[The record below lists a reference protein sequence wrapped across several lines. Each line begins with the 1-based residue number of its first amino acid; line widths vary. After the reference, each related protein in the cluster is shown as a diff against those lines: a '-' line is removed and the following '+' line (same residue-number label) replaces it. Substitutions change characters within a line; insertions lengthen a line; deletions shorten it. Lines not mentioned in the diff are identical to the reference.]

1 MRADRLIQIVLL
13 LQVHGRLTAA
23 DLAERL
29 EVSTRTIQRD
39 LESLSVA
46 GIPVYADRGRGGGW
60 SLARDYRTR
69 LDGLS
74 PTEAAS
80 LFVASTAHVQ
90 ADLGFDA
97 ASDVAMT
104 KLLAALPANARRD
117 AELARERV
125 LVDHADWWDTRET
138 SPWMP
143 ALQQALWDERWMR
156 LEYGTSPETVDVA
169 PLGLVSKKRS
179 WYLVALRQDG
189 EYRTYRVVRIRS
201 AAMSERSFTRPDGF
215 DLAAYWDESAEKYF
229 AGLRTYP
236 VRLRVREPVVHR
248 LRWAPNAV
256 IDETVE
262 GDDGWCEVAMT
273 FESAYETRVY
283 LLGLAGDIVVVT
295 PSELRDDMLTAAGSL
310 LADNTP

>member
-23 DLAERL
+23 DLGERL

-69 LDGLS
+69 LDGLGAA
-74 PTEAAS
+74 EAAS
-80 LFVASTAHVQ
+80 LFVGSTAHVH
-90 ADLGFDA
+90 ADLGLDA
-97 ASDVAMT
+97 ASGVAMT

-125 LVDHADWWDTRET
+125 LVDHTDWWDTREA
-138 SPWMP
+138 SPWIP
-143 ALQQALWDERWMR
+143 TLQQALWDERWVR
-156 LEYGTSPETVDVA
+156 LEYGRSPEPVEVA

-179 WYLVALRQDG
+179 WYLVAQRHEG
-189 EYRTYRVVRIRS
+189 EYRTYRVDRIRS
-201 AAMSERSFTRPDGF
+201 AALSERSFTRPDGF
-215 DLAAYWDESAEKYF
+215 DLAAYWEESAEKYF

-262 GDDGWCEVAMT
+262 RDEGWHEVAMT

-283 LLGLAGDIVVVT
+283 LLGLAGDIVVLA
-295 PSELRDDMLTAAGSL
+295 PAELRADILDAARSL
-310 LADNTP
+310 LADNSP

>member
-1 MRADRLIQIVLL
+1 MRADRLIRIVLL

-80 LFVASTAHVQ
+80 LFVGSTAHVQ

-125 LVDHADWWDTRET
+125 LVDHTDWWDTRET

-143 ALQQALWDERWMR
+143 TLQQALWDERWMR
-156 LEYGTSPETVDVA
+156 LEYGTSPEAVDVA

-179 WYLVALRQDG
+179 WYLVAHRQDG
-189 EYRTYRVVRIRS
+189 QYRTYRVNRIRS
-201 AAMSERSFTRPDGF
+201 ALLREPSFTRPDGF
-215 DLAAYWDESAEKYF
+215 DLAAYWEESAEKYF
-229 AGLRTYP
+229 GGLRTYP
-236 VRLRVREPVVHR
+236 VRLRVRKPVAHR

-256 IDETVE
+256 VE
-262 GDDGWCEVAMT
+262 ESVALADGWCEVAMT

-295 PSELRDDMLTAAGSL
+295 PSELRADMLDAARSL
-310 LADNTP
+310 LADNSP